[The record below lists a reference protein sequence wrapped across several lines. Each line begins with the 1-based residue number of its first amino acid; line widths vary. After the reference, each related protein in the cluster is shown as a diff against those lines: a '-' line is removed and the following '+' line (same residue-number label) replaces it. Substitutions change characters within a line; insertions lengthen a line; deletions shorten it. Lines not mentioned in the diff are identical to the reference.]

1 MAALLFAA
9 ELASYIGDSTA
20 AAFDLIGWT
29 YYCLSCLCHAA
40 VVALVLWILVL
51 PLWLLR
57 LRRVAA
63 TLLVGLVSI
72 VAVVIFINMQVY
84 KIYRFHLNGFVL
96 NMFFGPH
103 AGDIFDF
110 SPWLYLKEG
119 LLLLLIAVSY
129 THLTLPT
136 NREV

>member
-1 MAALLFAA
+1 MKAHNNHTLDTPASLRRTWLFALMAALLFAA
-9 ELASYIGDSTA
+9 ELASYVIGDSAA
-20 AAFDLIGWT
+20 AAFDPIGWT

-40 VVALVLWILVL
+40 VVALALWILVL

-84 KIYRFHLNGFVL
+84 KSENPTIRASSCHSPCGTYRSG
-96 NMFFGPH
+96 
-103 AGDIFDF
+103 
-110 SPWLYLKEG
+110 
-119 LLLLLIAVSY
+119 
-129 THLTLPT
+129 
-136 NREV
+136 